1 MALYTIG
8 EGLINIHL
16 IMSAAKGIQIE
27 FCFAVFELKLL
38 RKWQLFLRIIQ
49 INIHKIG
56 IYYIY
61 YTTLL
66 KSVQITRKTST
77 NIQRY
82 SDSWLFVYF
91 RFDEFVFSQSN
102 FVSGAVLHV
111 C

>member
-1 MALYTIG
+1 MAI
-8 EGLINIHL
+8 
-16 IMSAAKGIQIE
+16 
-27 FCFAVFELKLL
+27 
-38 RKWQLFLRIIQ
+38 
-49 INIHKIG
+49 KIK
-56 IYYIY
+56 IIY

-82 SDSWLFVYF
+82 LDSWLFVYF

-102 FVSGAVLHV
+102 FVSAAALQV

>member
-1 MALYTIG
+1 MYKKKQPL
-8 EGLINIHL
+8 NIYIL
-16 IMSAAKGIQIE
+16 LDVLVYNI
-27 FCFAVFELKLL
+27 AV
-38 RKWQLFLRIIQ
+38 
-49 INIHKIG
+49 H
-56 IYYIY
+56 

-66 KSVQITRKTST
+66 KSVQKTSKTST

-102 FVSGAVLHV
+102 FVSAAVLHV